1 MSLEGGAV
9 VVADDESVTGSGL
22 ALAIYQQT
30 AAQNAGQLAAI
41 SSAFAT
47 SINDPAT
54 PDASKAALAGQ
65 RDQQR
70 LDLIRSW
77 ARTANTLGPAIVD
90 YLKANAVVSLTGVV
104 ATVSTGTSVGT
115 VPNPVVAGDPI
126 DPPATAVD
134 LPVTGS
140 GTLG

>member
-1 MSLEGGAV
+1 MSLDGGFV
-9 VVADDESVTGSGL
+9 TVADDESVTGSGL

-30 AAQNAGQLAAI
+30 ASLNAGQLAAI

-47 SINDPAT
+47 TIEDPAT
-54 PDASKAALAGQ
+54 PEEVKASLAAQ

-70 LDLIRSW
+70 LDLLRTW

-90 YLKANAVVSLTGVV
+90 YLKANASITV
-104 ATVSTGTSVGT
+104 AATATIETGTSTGRL
-115 VPNPVVAGDPI
+115 PPVLATGVDIWG
-126 DPPATAVD
+126 PASAVI

-140 GTLG
+140 GTLA